1 MNRRGP
7 MPFGPE
13 HKDTLW
19 RWASFAIGLAGFVVL
34 IWVATLGAVSLFG
47 VRWLMLVVAG
57 GLLSVRAGLAW
68 RRGEAR
74 DLGSRTRTVQ
84 PTVDIRGQA
93 GSTYLVMEKPR
104 GPRVG
109 PREFSPFW
117 WSLYSLFVRAPVH
130 LGDAVLTAIW
140 RGRPGWI
147 NGGSA
152 NLARQ
157 FDQEQMDR
165 HDRRQG
171 AGQPDGDRF

>member
-34 IWVATLGAVSLFG
+34 IWIATLGGVSLFG
-47 VRWLMLVVAG
+47 TRWLMLVVAG
-57 GLLSVRAGLAW
+57 GVLSIRAGLAF
-68 RRGEAR
+68 RRGE
-74 DLGSRTRTVQ
+74 SRELRSRIHTVE

-93 GSTYLVMEKPR
+93 GSTYVMLDKPK
-104 GPRVG
+104 GARVR

-117 WSLYSLFVRAPVH
+117 WALYSVFVRAPVH
-130 LGDAVLTAIW
+130 LGDAVLTALW
-140 RGRPGWI
+140 RGRSGWM

-157 FDQEQMDR
+157 FDQEQMER
-165 HDRRQG
+165 HDRQQG
-171 AGQPDGDRF
+171 AVQPDGDRF